1 MYLQGNLTLEI
12 LSKAERA
19 GYGILAQTWYVP
31 PRVRTPITENHIQ
44 L

>member
-1 MYLQGNLTLEI
+1 MSLQGNLTLEI

-19 GYGILAQTWYVP
+19 GYGILAQTWYVSL
-31 PRVRTPITENHIQ
+31 RIRTSITDYDIQ